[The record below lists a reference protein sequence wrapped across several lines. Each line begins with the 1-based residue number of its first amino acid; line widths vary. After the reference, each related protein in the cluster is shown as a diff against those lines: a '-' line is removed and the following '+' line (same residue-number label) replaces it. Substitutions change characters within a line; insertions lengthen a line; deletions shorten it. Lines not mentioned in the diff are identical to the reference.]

1 MSIYDYD
8 VTLENGEKYSM
19 AKYRGK
25 TLIIVNT
32 ATKCG
37 FAPQFK
43 QLEAIYQDYKDKD
56 VIVLGFP
63 SNQFKQEVSDSSA
76 AAEACRMTYGVNF
89 PMHTIHDVN
98 GHDALPLFDFL
109 KREAPGTLGKAIKW
123 NFTKF
128 IVNRNGDVVQRYAP
142 KTSPL
147 KMLPE
152 LNELVGN

>member
-63 SNQFKQEVSDSSA
+63 SNQFKQEVSDSST

>member
-1 MSIYDYD
+1 
-8 VTLENGEKYSM
+8 
-19 AKYRGK
+19 
-25 TLIIVNT
+25 
-32 ATKCG
+32 
-37 FAPQFK
+37 
-43 QLEAIYQDYKDKD
+43 
-56 VIVLGFP
+56 
-63 SNQFKQEVSDSSA
+63 
-76 AAEACRMTYGVNF
+76 MTYGVNF

-109 KREAPGTLGKAIKW
+109 RGSPWYLGKAIKW

-147 KMLPE
+147 KMPE